1 MAHFAELNEN
11 NIVTRVVVV
20 NDDYEVDGE
29 NWCNDFFGGGSWK
42 QTSYNE
48 TIRKNFAGIGFEFDE
63 SRDAFISISPFNSW
77 VLNEDTCK
85 WQSPIPYPEVENDE
99 DGNPVKYYNWDEETT
114 NWVEVE

>member
-1 MAHFAELNEN
+1 MAHFAELNES

-29 NWCNDFFGGGSWK
+29 NWCNDFFGGSWK

-63 SRDAFISISPFNSW
+63 ARDAFIPISPFNSW
-77 VLNEDTCK
+77 VLNEDTCQ
-85 WQSPIPYPEVENDE
+85 WEAPVDYPD
-99 DGNPVKYYNWDEETT
+99 DGKNYEWDEETIS
-114 NWVEVE
+114 WVLLTGG

>member
-1 MAHFAELNEN
+1 MAHFAELNES

-29 NWCNDFFGGGSWK
+29 NWCNDFFGGSWK
-42 QTSYNE
+42 QTSYNG
-48 TIRKNFAGIGFEFDE
+48 TTRKNFAGIGYEFDE
-63 SRDAFISISPFNSW
+63 ARDAFIPISPFNSW

-99 DGNPVKYYNWDEETT
+99 DGNPVEYYNWDEETIS
-114 NWVEVE
+114 WVL

>member
-48 TIRKNFAGIGFEFDE
+48 TIRKNFAGIGFEYDE
-63 SRDAFISISPFNSW
+63 ARDAFIPISPFNSW

-85 WQSPIPYPEVENDE
+85 WQSPIPYPEVEKDE
-99 DGNPVKYYNWDEETT
+99 DGNPAKHYKWDEATT
-114 NWVEVE
+114 NWVERE